1 MRTPGIAIDR
11 QGRGDEAMADPTGS
25 NNTAIVAVLVI
36 FLVAALGVGLYVFRG
51 QIFGGSNA
59 KDDVQINLTLPSD

>member
-1 MRTPGIAIDR
+1 
-11 QGRGDEAMADPTGS
+11 MADPTGS